1 MGEQS
6 NPYDV
11 LEATKDVVRDLNR
24 ALYGDPQ
31 SRTPG
36 LFDKVDTL
44 IDKMDQFSSEL
55 ERLKRR
61 HPNITNWVLGYV
73 THYAS
78 IIFAIVAIL
87 NSVPG
92 ISVGSITSEV
102 SAALA
107 VVLGLLA
114 LVFLLVGYG
123 WIGGE

>member
-11 LEATKDVVRDLNR
+11 LEATADVVRDLNR

-36 LFDKVDTL
+36 LFDRLDTL
-44 IDKMDQFSSEL
+44 IAKMDQFSTEL

-61 HPNITNWVLGYV
+61 RPNITNWVLGYV

-78 IIFAIVAIL
+78 IVFTIITII
-87 NSVPG
+87 NSIPG
-92 ISVGSITSEV
+92 VSVGNMPVEV
-102 SAALA
+102 SATLA
-107 VVLGLLA
+107 VVLAAAA
-114 LVFLLVGYG
+114 LVFLLIGYG

>member
-11 LEATKDVVRDLNR
+11 LEATADVVRDLNR

-36 LFDKVDTL
+36 LFDRLDTL
-44 IDKMDQFSSEL
+44 IAKMDQFSTEL

-61 HPNITNWVLGYV
+61 RPNITNWVLGYV

-78 IIFAIVAIL
+78 VFFLILTIINL
-87 NSVPG
+87 QPG
-92 ISVGSITSEV
+92 HTIGQLPPEV
-102 SAALA
+102 SAAIAIVLA
-107 VVLGLLA
+107 ILA
-114 LVFLLVGYG
+114 LVFLLIGYG